1 MTASH
6 MLMEFRV
13 PKMLN
18 NILFLDLGNF
28 YLRVQSTG
36 ANQRNYNELIYVN
49 DWEFNMIDS
58 DYFMKY

>member
-49 DWEFNMIDS
+49 D
-58 DYFMKY
+58 

>member
-1 MTASH
+1 